1 MIQSKKRGLSGLVM
15 LFEPSADYETRKANL
30 SLVIVE
36 QLKKY
41 YTNQPSPEQILYYI
55 YAVLYSKI
63 YRTKY
68 SEFLKTDFPRLPFT
82 KRYKIFVEMAE
93 YGGNLVDLHLLK
105 SVELDPPI
113 ARFHGKGTNKID
125 KIVYEGGRIYIN
137 KDQFFDGIAS
147 NIWEYQ
153 IGGYQVCDKWL
164 KDRKGRALSLD
175 EVKHYCQM
183 ATSLQKTMEIQK
195 EIDDLY
201 PEVEKGSVDLGNSYE

>member
-1 MIQSKKRGLSGLVM
+1 
-15 LFEPSADYETRKANL
+15 
-30 SLVIVE
+30 
-36 QLKKY
+36 
-41 YTNQPSPEQILYYI
+41 
-55 YAVLYSKI
+55 
-63 YRTKY
+63 
-68 SEFLKTDFPRLPFT
+68 
-82 KRYKIFVEMAE
+82 MAE

-113 ARFHGKGTNKID
+113 ARFHGKGTNKVE
-125 KIVYEGGRIYIN
+125 KINYEEGRVYIN
-137 KDQFFDGIAS
+137 KDQFFDGIAL

-175 EVKHYCQM
+175 EVKHYCQI

-201 PEVEKGSVDLGNSYE
+201 PEVEKGSVDLGNS